1 MRKIKELVR
10 KHKKTSSAD
19 KEYILYTY
27 RLDDGSEVD
36 TLQEFEVGER
46 VEVWLDEKWD
56 KAKLK
61 KKGKKR

>member
-10 KHKKTSSAD
+10 KQAKTSSAD

-36 TLQEFEVGER
+36 TLQEFEIGEDFT
-46 VEVWLDEKWD
+46 VWFDD
-56 KAKLK
+56 KYNKSKLR
-61 KKGKKR
+61 KKR

>member
-36 TLQEFEVGER
+36 TLQEFEIGE
-46 VEVWLDEKWD
+46 ECTVWFDD
-56 KAKLK
+56 KYNKSKLR
-61 KKGKKR
+61 KKR